1 MRLYHR
7 VAEIWLSQLIKEPP
21 VSVPSDL
28 SSKAGHILWRRLIYP
43 PSQEPGTRLPVPL
56 YWRKGSWESQPSAW
70 KLSFIPF
77 FSRHSHPQSCMI
89 SSRDLE
95 HMCLVLCWDE
105 VGGTQLPVCMEF
117 RDAGWIWRSD
127 GFIDWL
133 ANHHLWGS
141 SLTRDGIQAWQW
153 KHQVLIPGLPDNS
166 QVWLL
171 FDRCSRALQQFLSLS
186 EALGLNQI
194 LSQLNCQ
201 HRIWL
206 FRWSS

>member
-1 MRLYHR
+1 MRLYYR
-7 VAEIWLSQLIKEPP
+7 VAEIWLNQLIEEPP

-105 VGGTQLPVCMEF
+105 GGWDTATSLHGVQGCRVDLEVWWFYWLIGQPPSLGIF
-117 RDAGWIWRSD
+117 PDQGW
-127 GFIDWL
+127 
-133 ANHHLWGS
+133 N
-141 SLTRDGIQAWQW
+141 
-153 KHQVLIPGLPDNS
+153 PGLAVKTPSPNP
-166 QVWLL
+166 WTA
-171 FDRCSRALQQFLSLS
+171 RQFPGVTAFWQML
-186 EALGLNQI
+186 
-194 LSQLNCQ
+194 
-201 HRIWL
+201 
-206 FRWSS
+206 